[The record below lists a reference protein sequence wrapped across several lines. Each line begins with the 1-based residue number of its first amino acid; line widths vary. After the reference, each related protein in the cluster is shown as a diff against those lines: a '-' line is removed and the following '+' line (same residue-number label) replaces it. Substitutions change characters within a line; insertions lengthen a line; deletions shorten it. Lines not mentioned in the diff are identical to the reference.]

1 MSDRATPVIIVIIVI
16 VVGVFLV
23 LFPSKNDKTPKDT
36 STDLIKNYDPTESSD
51 RPLDSVATMTCT
63 DVDESAPHF
72 TDNQLVNTLLNEV
85 VTDTES
91 VEVVDTST
99 LTIPYVSDSIP
110 VYYVKYDDKF
120 EMIMV
125 VDGEAQ
131 LHDMDMTYDEWEE
144 SMHEDE

>member
-51 RPLDSVATMTCT
+51 RPLDSVAVLTC
-63 DVDESAPHF
+63 DEIDETATHF
-72 TDNQLVNTLLNEV
+72 TDNQLVNTLLDKV
-85 VTDTES
+85 VVDVES
-91 VEVVDTST
+91 FEVVDTST

-131 LHDMDMTYDEWEE
+131 LHDMDMTYEEWEE